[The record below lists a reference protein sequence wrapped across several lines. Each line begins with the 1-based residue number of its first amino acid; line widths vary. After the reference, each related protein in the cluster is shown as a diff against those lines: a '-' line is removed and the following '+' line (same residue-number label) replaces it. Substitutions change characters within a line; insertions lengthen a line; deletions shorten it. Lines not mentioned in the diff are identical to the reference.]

1 MSSPFFV
8 VTLFHLGGQEK
19 EKHWRWLAVRHFF
32 RTRPSLRLS
41 YSLPDL
47 DLVKDRAPE
56 VRPKSTKGLY
66 KFSKLLMMGSLTS
79 FREVFPMFPRCVF
92 FCGYFR
98 VFLHSSSLHD
108 INLFSIRSG
117 IYIDSCMNF

>member
-1 MSSPFFV
+1 MAGGFFPCKFEGKLKQPTQNPSLHDRIVVTIAYEIAKSRTSSMSSPFFV

-47 DLVKDRAPE
+47 ELVKDRAPE
-56 VRPKSTKGLY
+56 AEVNEGLN
-66 KFSKLLMMGSLTS
+66 
-79 FREVFPMFPRCVF
+79 FR
-92 FCGYFR
+92 
-98 VFLHSSSLHD
+98 
-108 INLFSIRSG
+108 
-117 IYIDSCMNF
+117 SC